1 MIEKIKLPVPKQINL
16 DIIEHLGHQ
25 SHWNFCF
32 DLDRKDSPPFSEIIN
47 SGPVNDSGFSN
58 ITYSFNNYMK
68 GTKPDDYLNNFGNW
82 IYHFCREKSKKYKI
96 VRLER
101 LYWNLYSRTSECTFH
116 IDVSSTEKNYASI
129 VYNLHDNDGGTEI
142 KNYGFY
148 QSQEREAI
156 IFPSNILHKGVG
168 PTNNK
173 WRLSLNIVVKTR

>member
-1 MIEKIKLPVPKQINL
+1 
-16 DIIEHLGHQ
+16 
-25 SHWNFCF
+25 
-32 DLDRKDSPPFSEIIN
+32 
-47 SGPVNDSGFSN
+47 
-58 ITYSFNNYMK
+58 MK

-142 KNYGFY
+142 KNHGFY